1 MLGRFFIVCYSDRL
15 YISLSSAQSH
25 NFGFFT
31 QTSKTIAAFLS
42 IQEELLKAIRFRLR
56 IS

>member
-1 MLGRFFIVCYSDRL
+1 MLGRFFIVCYSGRL

-25 NFGFFT
+25 NFGIFT